1 MQIDLYKIKFES
13 IDKEEEN
20 VIKGLETIKA
30 ATIQINGLKKVIGEQ
45 TESVTILMAGIKIK
59 ADMIK
64 EETDKAKKKESEV
77 LIDATEIAKTA
88 VIVEREKKSAE
99 EKLAASKPILE
110 EALAALGKIQ
120 AKEIDELSKVAPD
133 KQFNPIK

>member
-1 MQIDLYKIKFES
+1 
-13 IDKEEEN
+13 
-20 VIKGLETIKA
+20 
-30 ATIQINGLKKVIGEQ
+30 
-45 TESVTILMAGIKIK
+45 MAGIKIK

>member
-1 MQIDLYKIKFES
+1 
-13 IDKEEEN
+13 
-20 VIKGLETIKA
+20 
-30 ATIQINGLKKVIGEQ
+30 LKKVISEQ
-45 TESVTILMAGIKIK
+45 SESVQIMMAGIKIK

-77 LIDATEIAKTA
+77 LLDKTEIEKNSL
-88 VIVEREKKSAE
+88 VVEREKKIAE

-120 AKEIDELSKVAPD
+120 SKEIDELSKVAPD
-133 KQFNPIK
+133 KQFNPIKYCFDCVALLLYAPVRPIEIVQDVEINKKTKSTF